1 MCSSSSSSSSRW
13 SLETLNGVF
22 HSIALA
28 DGSTRAAPL
37 SPSDDAIRKRG
48 RRATEGRCDLL
59 VLTSAEAREGE
70 GKEEEEEEEEEGGE
84 GEGGEDV

>member
-1 MCSSSSSSSSRW
+1 MCSSSSSRW
-13 SLETLNGVF
+13 PLETLNAVF
-22 HSIALA
+22 HAIALA

-48 RRATEGRCDLL
+48 RRATEGRCNLV

-70 GKEEEEEEEEEGGE
+70 GKEEEEGGE

>member
-1 MCSSSSSSSSRW
+1 MCSSSSSSSRW
-13 SLETLNGVF
+13 SLGTLNGVF

-28 DGSTRAAPL
+28 DRSTRAAPL

-48 RRATEGRCDLL
+48 RRATEGRCDLV
-59 VLTSAEAREGE
+59 VLSSAEAREGE
-70 GKEEEEEEEEEGGE
+70 EKEEEEEGGG